1 MRKVIYSLMLAVALV
16 MIIAFLYKDKIE
28 RLQRVNTLFDKE
40 NIATNFQDADVFFP
54 STSIPPSS
62 KPYVLTTKLDYSL
75 PPTFL
80 HQGESYQV
88 NQFLEETQT
97 EGFLII
103 QADTIR
109 IENYHLGLEPDEQ
122 HISWSMSKSFI
133 ATLIGIA
140 VQQGKLN
147 LEDEVTTLLP
157 DFKDTGYEG
166 VTVLDLLGMRSGVR
180 FTEDYGDYNSDIN
193 RFGRAFAMGTS
204 YREFAKT
211 LENEVAPGSRCR
223 YVSIDT
229 QVLGFLLT
237 EAMGQ
242 SLTELLQK
250 YIWEPVGME
259 HKGGWIV
266 DNTDYEMALGGIL
279 ASLRDYAKLGQ
290 LYLNKGALNGHQI
303 VSPEW
308 VSSATS
314 RHPDQPASQHSQMG
328 YGYQWWIPSNDTG
341 DFMAIGIY
349 DQFVY
354 IHPEKDLVI
363 AKLSA
368 DYRFKTNGPAIR
380 AQHISF
386 FQEVAKSF

>member
-1 MRKVIYSLMLAVALV
+1 
-16 MIIAFLYKDKIE
+16 
-28 RLQRVNTLFDKE
+28 
-40 NIATNFQDADVFFP
+40 
-54 STSIPPSS
+54 
-62 KPYVLTTKLDYSL
+62 
-75 PPTFL
+75 
-80 HQGESYQV
+80 
-88 NQFLEETQT
+88 
-97 EGFLII
+97 
-103 QADTIR
+103 
-109 IENYHLGLEPDEQ
+109 
-122 HISWSMSKSFI
+122 MSKSFI

-303 VSPEW
+303 VSPKW

-354 IHPEKDLVI
+354 ICLLYTSPSPRDTT
-363 AKLSA
+363 LSRMPSSA
-368 DYRFKTNGPAIR
+368 
-380 AQHISF
+380 
-386 FQEVAKSF
+386 